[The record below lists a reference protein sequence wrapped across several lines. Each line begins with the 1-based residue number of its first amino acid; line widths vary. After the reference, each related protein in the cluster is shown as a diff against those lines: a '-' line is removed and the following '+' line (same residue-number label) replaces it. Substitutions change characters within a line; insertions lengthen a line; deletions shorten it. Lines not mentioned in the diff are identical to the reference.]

1 MTAAT
6 CGGPKSGYPLDGDGI
21 WCEVRRRARRNGA
34 ALFVD
39 RDGVVVKEID
49 HLCRVEDVAVLPAA
63 AAVISAANRQGIPV
77 VLITNQAGIGRGLYG
92 WADFLAVQNAIIA
105 VLEAQGARFD
115 AVYACPHHPSG
126 KGDFWHPDHPA
137 RKPNPGMILRAA
149 ADLGL
154 DLKRS
159 WLVGDKTID
168 VEAAK
173 RAGLAGA
180 MQVMT
185 GYGGAEWPSSVAL
198 ATAIFEVRQ
207 GRSIADAATL
217 PIFAGLGL

>member
-1 MTAAT
+1 MTAAGLSASDT
-6 CGGPKSGYPLDGDGI
+6 GYPIDGDGI
-21 WCEVRRRARRNGA
+21 WGEVRHHARRGGA
-34 ALFVD
+34 ALFLD
-39 RDGVVVKEID
+39 RDGVLVEEID
-49 HLCRVEDVAVLPAA
+49 HLCRVEDVAVLPGA
-63 AAVISAANRQGIPV
+63 AAVISTANRQGNPV

-92 WADFLAVQNAIIA
+92 WAEFMAVQNAIIA
-105 VLEAQGARFD
+105 TLEAQGARFD

-126 KGDFWHPDHPA
+126 KGDFRHPDHPA

-149 ADLGL
+149 ADLDL
-154 DLKRS
+154 DLRRS

-185 GYGGAEWPSSVAL
+185 GYGAAEWPSSAAL
-198 ATAIFEVRQ
+198 ATERFDVRQ
-207 GRSIADAATL
+207 GRSIADATTL
-217 PIFAGLGL
+217 PFFASV

>member
-1 MTAAT
+1 MTAAGCST
-6 CGGPKSGYPLDGDGI
+6 PATNDPIAADGV
-21 WCEVRRRARRNGA
+21 WCEVRHHARHGGA
-34 ALFVD
+34 ALFLD
-39 RDGVVVKEID
+39 RDGVVVEEID
-49 HLCRVEDVAVLPAA
+49 HLCRVEDVVVLPGAG
-63 AAVISAANRQGIPV
+63 AVIGAANRRGIRV

-92 WADFLAVQNAIIA
+92 WAEFMAVQNAIIA
-105 VLEAQGARFD
+105 ALEAQGARFD
-115 AVYACPHHPSG
+115 AVYACPHHPNG

-149 ADLGL
+149 ADLDL

-185 GYGGAEWPSSVAL
+185 GYGEAEWPSSAAL
-198 ATAIFEVRQ
+198 STENFEVRQ

-217 PIFAGLGL
+217 PIFAPA

>member
-1 MTAAT
+1 MTAAAFSALDT
-6 CGGPKSGYPLDGDGI
+6 GYPIDGDGI
-21 WCEVRRRARRNGA
+21 WCEVRHHARHGRA
-34 ALFVD
+34 ALFLD

-92 WADFLAVQNAIIA
+92 WAEFLAVQNAIIA
-105 VLEAQGARFD
+105 VLEPQGARFD
-115 AVYACPHHPSG
+115 AVYACPHHPNG

-137 RKPNPGMILRAA
+137 RKPNPGMILRAT

-180 MQVMT
+180 MQMMT
-185 GYGGAEWPSSVAL
+185 GYGEAEWRYSTAL
-198 ATAIFEVRQ
+198 ATATFDVRQ

-217 PIFAGLGL
+217 PIFEPV